1 MKSVQSVMQKD
12 LVSKPNARGIVISE
26 AVFMT
31 SNRSQ
36 LLPLWEKWGEG
47 GKERRSPH
55 QPAVS
60 YKGQTKYK
68 LALATQSLYQIL
80 DDQPLGQ
87 THISI

>member
-12 LVSKPNARGIVISE
+12 LISKPNARGIVISE

-68 LALATQSLYQIL
+68 LALSTQSLYQIL